1 MNEEI
6 EEIVERLKA
15 RIPDAWG
22 KWVAVYDGWV
32 PMLGELDKRL
42 AALDPDY
49 VLLQCKDKFGGLRY
63 YIESGNPELQPIVN
77 EYEAASFGWPLNL
90 EEE

>member
-1 MNEEI
+1 MSENV

-15 RIPDAWG
+15 RIPESWG
-22 KWVAVYDGWV
+22 KWVDVSEGWI
-32 PMLGELDKRL
+32 PMLGELDERL

-49 VLLQCKDKFGGLRY
+49 VLLQCKDKFDGLRY
-63 YIESGNPELQPIVN
+63 YIKSENPELQPIVN
-77 EYEAASFGWPLNL
+77 EYEAASFGWPINL